1 MATDLEK
8 KIQSDLIE
16 AVKKKEGLV
25 TETLR
30 MLIAGIHNKSIEK
43 KSKSEDGNRDL
54 VEEEVLDVLLREA
67 KKRKEAERFFS
78 EGGRVEL
85 AEKEARELNVLER
98 YLPKQFS
105 REEIEGFIGKAIE
118 KIKPQGGGDF
128 GKIMGEA
135 MKSLKG
141 RADASLVGDIIK
153 EKLN

>member
-43 KSKSEDGNRDL
+43 KGKGGSGDL
-54 VEEEVLDVLLREA
+54 IEEEVLDVLLREA

-78 EGGRVEL
+78 EGGRIEL

-105 REEIEGFIGKAIE
+105 REEIEDFILKAIE
-118 KIKPQGGGDF
+118 KIKPQGAGDF
-128 GKIMGEA
+128 GKIMGET

-141 RADASLVGDIIK
+141 RADASLVGEIIK